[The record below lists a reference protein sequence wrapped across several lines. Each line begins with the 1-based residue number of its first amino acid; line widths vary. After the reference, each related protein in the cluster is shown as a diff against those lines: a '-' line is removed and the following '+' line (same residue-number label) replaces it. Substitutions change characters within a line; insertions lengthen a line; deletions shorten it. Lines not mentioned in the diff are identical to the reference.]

1 MLRILNA
8 VDEETIDRLF
18 AVYRQS
24 MEDLSGRFEDGRIMR
39 REYARF
45 LAEFIRE
52 PGRLAAVEEEQGRW
66 ASALRAIETAPGAW
80 FLEALETDPELR
92 GRGHARRL
100 LNNVAEY
107 VSRRGG
113 RQLACLIRRTNQAS
127 IAAHRACGFQP
138 TDKAPVNWD
147 GEPDEE
153 SVRFECDLTCGKG
166 GDGDASDHEGP
177 GTSGSQL

>member
-66 ASALRAIETAPGAW
+66 VSALRAIETAPGAW

-113 RQLACLIRRTNQAS
+113 RQLACLIRRTNQA
-127 IAAHRACGFQP
+127 A
-138 TDKAPVNWD
+138 
-147 GEPDEE
+147 
-153 SVRFECDLTCGKG
+153 
-166 GDGDASDHEGP
+166 
-177 GTSGSQL
+177 